1 MKIFFWKCHILLHL
15 DVILVLFLVNNNILF
30 FSNLII
36 FVACSFKELHKFFI
50 QSSPGYKLCLFS
62 ALSKV
67 HIVDIV
73 YSQGISSLVFV
84 VEYFSG
90 LFGHLSIFEQRFKV
104 NMNNVWHFIWLHTL
118 IKRYY
123 IILFKWHYNSTKIA
137 IFTYLFLKI

>member
-36 FVACSFKELHKFFI
+36 FVACSFRELHKFFI

-62 ALSKV
+62 YF
-67 HIVDIV
+67 V

-90 LFGHLSIFEQRFKV
+90 LFRHLSIFEQRFKV

-137 IFTYLFLKI
+137 IFTYFFLKI